1 VQGALRKGLSR
12 LRWSIVWDTFD
23 VFVRDVEPGHAD
35 FVAPAG
41 YTFRFGTEEDV
52 RGFEERHTELGAVAR
67 ERGARRL
74 AIGHRVVVAQS
85 AATAAPGAATA
96 VFTMWINPRHL
107 NVPGYVKRRLASDE
121 VFIYKAFTSPDHRGK
136 KLYQAGMR
144 FVLADLARAGQRRL
158 VGYAH
163 VNKDV
168 SRAGLDALG
177 FRSVGT
183 FTGRGFVR
191 PYHVALSRELRAAFP
206 HAVPRSGCDLT

>member
-1 VQGALRKGLSR
+1 MYSALRKGLSK

-23 VFVRDVEPGHAD
+23 VFVRDVAPEHAD
-35 FVAPAG
+35 FAG
-41 YTFRFGTEEDV
+41 PSGYSFSFGTADDV
-52 RGFEERHTELGAVAR
+52 RAFEQRHTELADQAR

-74 AIGHRVVVAQS
+74 EIGHRVVVARS
-85 AATAAPGAATA
+85 ADTA

-107 NVPGYVKRRLASDE
+107 NVPGFVKRRLASDE

-183 FTGRGFVR
+183 FTGRGLVR
-191 PYHVALSRELRAAFP
+191 PFHVGVSRELQAAFP
-206 HAVPRSGCDLT
+206 HAVPRSGCDLS

>member
-1 VQGALRKGLSR
+1 VTSALRRGLSK

-23 VFVRDVEPGHAD
+23 VFVRDVEPQHHD
-35 FVAPAG
+35 FAAPSG
-41 YTFRFGTEEDV
+41 YAFDFGTADDV
-52 RGFEERHTELGAVAR
+52 RGFAEHHTELSHEAR
-67 ERGARRL
+67 EHGARRL
-74 AIGHRVVVAQS
+74 EIGHRVVVARS
-85 AATAAPGAATA
+85 GDTA

-107 NVPGYVKRRLASDE
+107 NVPGFVKRRLASDE

-144 FVLADLARAGQRRL
+144 FVLADLARAGKRRL

-191 PYHVALSRELRAAFP
+191 PFHVGVSRELRAAFP
-206 HAVPRSGCDLT
+206 HAVPRSGCDLS